1 MTGDGIKARDAAEA
15 ARIEQKL
22 RQSKR
27 LEITGRV
34 EVMAFAEL
42 KAARSPWLAARSIR
56 VRALLDEID
65 ADLGEL
71 DQHRRDL
78 ALRLRLT
85 NSAVQAAQAYTRAKS
100 TS

>member
-1 MTGDGIKARDAAEA
+1 MTGGDIKTREAAEA
-15 ARIEQKL
+15 ARIERKL

-34 EVMAFAEL
+34 EVMAFADL
-42 KAARSPWLAARSIR
+42 KAAHSPWLSARRIR

-65 ADLGEL
+65 ADLSEL

-85 NSAVQAAQAYTRAKS
+85 NSAVQAAQAYTKAK
-100 TS
+100 TTN